1 MLYFAKYSKKE
12 SILHKFVAI
21 FLLLITHSSLFAL
34 DYTKKAEVRR
44 FVKKM
49 HNQYHYNSEYLN
61 KLFQHVRKN
70 PYVPNKQSKKK
81 IVKPLSLEHR
91 PQGKWDIY
99 SRMHLEHNQT
109 NLGAEFMF
117 KHHNTL
123 QKAYNKYGVP
133 PEYITAIIGIE
144 SYFGKNRGAYY
155 VFDSLTHLAFDN
167 NRRAK
172 FYRYQLQEFLRM
184 CYREQV
190 EPRAV
195 KGSKSGAIGL
205 AQFMPSNYKHY
216 AVDFDNDGKI
226 RISKAED
233 AIGSIANYFKENGW
247 EKGEPV
253 GTRVSYQ
260 GNRFYGLKTGF
271 AYKYHRRDLK
281 DIKPRNYFPYKKKVM
296 LIKLQKEKYDELW
309 YGAKNFYV
317 ITRYNHSD
325 YYAMA
330 VHKLATKIK
339 KRYLAKYQATPKENK
354 KLYLAKQEVELKDI
368 MKFYMHSPKEK
379 KTTTFP

>member
-1 MLYFAKYSKKE
+1 MQNILKKE
-12 SILHKFVAI
+12 SILHKFIVI
-21 FLLLITHSSLFAL
+21 FLLLNSSLFAV
-34 DYTKKAEVRR
+34 DYTQKAEVRQ
-44 FVKKM
+44 FIKNMYSK
-49 HNQYHYNSEYLN
+49 YHYNKEYLN
-61 KLFQHVRKN
+61 NLFKHVRKN
-70 PYVPNKQSKKK
+70 THIPQKLSKKK
-81 IVKPLSLEHR
+81 ILKPLNSEHR

-99 SRMHLEHNQT
+99 SRIHLEHNQT

-117 KHHNTL
+117 KHYNTL
-123 QKAYNKYGVP
+123 QKAYKKYGVP

-144 SYFGKNRGAYY
+144 SYFGKNRGTYY

-167 NRRAK
+167 NQRTK

-184 CYREQV
+184 CYREQI
-190 EPRAV
+190 EPRAI

-216 AVDFDNDGKI
+216 AVDFNNDGKI
-226 RISKAED
+226 RLSKAED
-233 AIGSIANYFKENGW
+233 AIGSIANYLKENGW
-247 EKGEPV
+247 VKNEPV
-253 GTRVSYQ
+253 STRVSYK
-260 GNRFYGLKTGF
+260 GDRFYGLKTGF
-271 AYKYHRRDLK
+271 SYKYHRRDLK
-281 DIKPRNYFPYKKKVM
+281 DIKPKSYFPYKKRVM

-339 KRYLAKYQATPKENK
+339 KRYLTKYQRVPKKNSK
-354 KLYLAKQEVELKDI
+354 RLYLAKQEVDLKSI
-368 MKFYMHSPKEK
+368 AKFYLHSPKK
-379 KTTTFP
+379 KNRVKFP

>member
-1 MLYFAKYSKKE
+1 M
-12 SILHKFVAI
+12 HKFIAV
-21 FLLLITHSSLFAL
+21 FLLLIMAHSSLFAV

-44 FVKKM
+44 FIEQM
-49 HNQYHYNSEYLN
+49 HSRYHYKKDYLYN
-61 KLFQHVRKN
+61 LFKHVRKT
-70 PYVPNKQSKKK
+70 PYIPQKKSKKK
-81 IVKPLSLEHR
+81 VKKSSNQKSKPK
-91 PQGKWDIY
+91 GKWDIY
-99 SRMHLEHNQT
+99 AQMHLEHNQT

-117 KHHNTL
+117 KHYHTL
-123 QKAYNKYGVP
+123 RKAYKIYGVP

-144 SYFGKNRGAYY
+144 SYFGKNRGTYY

-167 NRRAK
+167 GGKRKK

-190 EPRAV
+190 QPRAI
-195 KGSKSGAIGL
+195 KGSRSGAIGL

-226 RISKAED
+226 RLSKAED
-233 AIGSIANYFKENGW
+233 AIGSIANYFKKNGW

-253 GTRVSYQ
+253 GTRVSYK
-260 GNRFYGLKTGF
+260 GDRFYSLKTGIKH
-271 AYKYHRRDLK
+271 KYHRHNLK
-281 DIKPRNYFPYKKKVM
+281 GIKPRGHFPYKKRVM
-296 LIKLQKEKYDELW
+296 LIKLQKANYDELW

-339 KRYLAKYQATPKENK
+339 KRYLAKYQTAPKKDK
-354 KLYLAKQEVELKDI
+354 KIYLANQEIDLKDI
-368 MKFYMHSPKEK
+368 RKFYLHSPKK
-379 KTTTFP
+379 RDRVRFP

>member
-1 MLYFAKYSKKE
+1 LQNIPKKE
-12 SILHKFVAI
+12 SILHKLIAV
-21 FLLLITHSSLFAL
+21 FLLFISHNSLFAI
-34 DYTKKAEVRR
+34 DYTKKVEVRK
-44 FVKKM
+44 FVKNM
-49 HNQYHYNSEYLN
+49 YSQYHYKRDYLN
-61 KLFQHVRKN
+61 NLFQHVRKN
-70 PYVPNKQSKKK
+70 PHITDKQSTKKVIK
-81 IVKPLSLEHR
+81 SLNLKHH

-99 SRMHLEHNQT
+99 SRMHLQHNQT
-109 NLGAEFMF
+109 NLGAKFML
-117 KHHNTL
+117 KHHKTL
-123 QKAYNKYGVP
+123 QKAYKKYGVP

-155 VFDSLTHLAFDN
+155 VFDSLTHLAFDKGKHK
-167 NRRAK
+167 K

-195 KGSKSGAIGL
+195 KGSSSGAIGL

-226 RISKAED
+226 RISKADD

-247 EKGEPV
+247 KKDEPV
-253 GTRVSYQ
+253 GIRVSYK
-260 GNRFYGLKTGF
+260 GDRFYGLKTGL

-281 DIKPRNYFPYKKKVM
+281 DIKPRAYFPYKKRVM

-339 KRYLAKYQATPKENK
+339 KRYLAKYQTAPKKNK
-354 KLYLAKQEVELKDI
+354 KLYLAKQEVELKNI
-368 MKFYMHSPKEK
+368 MKFYMHSQKKK

>member
-1 MLYFAKYSKKE
+1 
-12 SILHKFVAI
+12 LHKLIAV
-21 FLLLITHSSLFAL
+21 FLLVAQSSLFAV

-44 FVKKM
+44 FIEQMHSRYHYKKEYLYNLFKNVRKIPYIPQKKSQKKVKK
-49 HNQYHYNSEYLN
+49 S
-61 KLFQHVRKN
+61 
-70 PYVPNKQSKKK
+70 SKPK
-81 IVKPLSLEHR
+81 
-91 PQGKWDIY
+91 GKWDIY
-99 SRMHLEHNQT
+99 AQMHLEHNQT

-117 KHHNTL
+117 KHYNTL
-123 QKAYNKYGVP
+123 QKAYKKYGVP

-144 SYFGKNRGAYY
+144 SYFGKNRGTYY
-155 VFDSLTHLAFDN
+155 VFDSLTHLAFDKGKK
-167 NRRAK
+167 RRK
-172 FYRYQLQEFLRM
+172 FYRYQLKEFLKM
-184 CYREQV
+184 CYKEQI

-195 KGSKSGAIGL
+195 KGSHSGAIGL

-226 RISKAED
+226 RLNKAED

-247 EKGEPV
+247 KKDEPV
-253 GTRVSYQ
+253 GVRVSYK

-271 AYKYHRRDLK
+271 SYKYHRRDLK
-281 DIKPRNYFPYKKKVM
+281 GIKPRVHFPYNKQVM
-296 LIKLQKEKYDELW
+296 LIKLQKAKYDELW

-339 KRYLAKYQATPKENK
+339 KRYLAKYQTVPKEDK
-354 KLYLAKQEVELKDI
+354 KVYLANQDIDLKDI
-368 MKFYMHSPKEK
+368 VKFYLHSPKRK
-379 KTTTFP
+379 NKVRFP

>member
-1 MLYFAKYSKKE
+1 
-12 SILHKFVAI
+12 LHKFIAV
-21 FLLLITHSSLFAL
+21 FLLLIMAHSSLFAV

-44 FVKKM
+44 FIEQM
-49 HNQYHYNSEYLN
+49 HSRYHYKKDYLYN
-61 KLFQHVRKN
+61 LFKHVRKT
-70 PYVPNKQSKKK
+70 PYIPQKKSKKK
-81 IVKPLSLEHR
+81 VKKSSNQKSKPK
-91 PQGKWDIY
+91 GKWDIY
-99 SRMHLEHNQT
+99 AQMHLEHNQT

-117 KHHNTL
+117 KHYHTL
-123 QKAYNKYGVP
+123 RKAYKIYGVP

-144 SYFGKNRGAYY
+144 SYFGKNRGTYY

-167 NRRAK
+167 GGKRKK

-190 EPRAV
+190 QPRAI
-195 KGSKSGAIGL
+195 KGSRSGAIGL

-226 RISKAED
+226 RLSKAED
-233 AIGSIANYFKENGW
+233 AIGSIANYFKKNGW

-253 GTRVSYQ
+253 GTRVSYK
-260 GNRFYGLKTGF
+260 GDRFYSLKTGIKH
-271 AYKYHRRDLK
+271 KYHRHNLK
-281 DIKPRNYFPYKKKVM
+281 GIKPRGHFPYKKRVM
-296 LIKLQKEKYDELW
+296 LIKLQKANYDELW

-339 KRYLAKYQATPKENK
+339 KRYLAKYQTAPKKDK
-354 KLYLAKQEVELKDI
+354 KIYLANQEIDLKDI
-368 MKFYMHSPKEK
+368 RKFYLHSPKK
-379 KTTTFP
+379 RDRVRFP